1 MNAAR
6 AAVLLAAAML
16 LQWWWSAHLAYWGA
30 APQFLFALTVLI
42 AARRGPVPAML
53 IGWMWGLYAD
63 VLRADLFGA
72 DALLYMLAGY
82 VAGQFRS
89 QVDLEAT
96 GPLAATVFLLSW
108 AYFLLRGALGSIFAK
123 SFLWAGWIP
132 ALATPLLNAL
142 AAAVAAELWDTR
154 RAR

>member
-1 MNAAR
+1 MSLLR
-6 AAVLLAAAML
+6 AALLLGAAML

-30 APQFLFALTVLI
+30 APQFLLALTILI
-42 AARRGPVPAML
+42 AARRGPLPAML
-53 IGWMWGLYAD
+53 IGWTWGLYSD

-72 DALLYMLAGY
+72 DALLFMLAGY
-82 VAGQFRS
+82 VAGQFRR

-96 GPLAATVFLLSW
+96 GPLAIAVFLFSW
-108 AYFLLRGALGSIFAK
+108 TYLLLRGALGSVFAK

-142 AAAVAAELWDTR
+142 AAAVGAEILNSKGMR
-154 RAR
+154 